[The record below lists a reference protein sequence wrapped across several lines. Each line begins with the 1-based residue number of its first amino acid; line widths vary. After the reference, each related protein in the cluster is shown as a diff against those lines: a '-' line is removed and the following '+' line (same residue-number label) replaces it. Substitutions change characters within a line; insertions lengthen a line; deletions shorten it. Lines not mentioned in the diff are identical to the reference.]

1 MSFRKYFKYFRFI
14 QQNWHFRLAAF
25 TIYHE
30 IIGEKKYG
38 IDTTGTEQ
46 LWEYDIE
53 HKDLKDAEAY
63 QPSSYY
69 ILEKLMDSLPAGA
82 SKGRIIDFGCGKG
95 RTLAVAMAYGFTKLT
110 GVDIIYEYIEAAQ
123 ENIRICKFYNR
134 NISYDLVNKRAQDL
148 AISDDTTVFVFFN
161 PFKENVM
168 KKVVDNIM
176 DSYDRSPRKIF
187 VVYMNDVYRN
197 LFLSKGFKQHAQV
210 QKLTYLQGVV
220 LSLS

>member
-1 MSFRKYFKYFRFI
+1 MSFRKYFTYFRFI
-14 QQNWHFRLAAF
+14 QKNWDFKLAAF

-30 IIGEKKYG
+30 IIGERAYG
-38 IDTTGTEQ
+38 IDTTGSEQ

-69 ILEKLMDSLPAGA
+69 ILEKLMNCLPNEA
-82 SKGRIIDFGCGKG
+82 SSGRIIDFGCGKG
-95 RTLAVAMAYGFTKLT
+95 RTLAVAIAYGFKKLT
-110 GVDIIYEYIEAAQ
+110 GVDIIYEYISAAEQ
-123 ENIRICKFYNR
+123 NIRNCKFYNS
-134 NISYDLVNKRAQDL
+134 NVSYDLVNKRAQDL
-148 AISDDTTVFVFFN
+148 AIPDDSTVFVFFN

-168 KKVVDNIM
+168 KKVVENIM
-176 DSYDRSPRKIF
+176 ESHARTPRKIY

-197 LFLSKGFKQHAQV
+197 LFLSKGFKQHASV

-220 LSLS
+220 LTLD